1 MVTII
6 AGDLQVTH
14 RKGVRDKSLRRNLYR
29 SCHTVRMLEW
39 SDVEIDTGLFVRISA
54 AGAAVRSIEF
64 APYRPPQGER
74 NDRRTIIEETGRQLR
89 DYFAGTRRQFDL
101 PLDPQG
107 TAFQMRVWQHLVTIP
122 FGVTRSYRQVA
133 EAIGSPAAVRAVGAA
148 NGANPIPIVVPC
160 HRVIGA
166 NGKLT
171 GYGGGL
177 PLKQR
182 LLELEG
188 CTTMRLA

>member
-1 MVTII
+1 
-6 AGDLQVTH
+6 
-14 RKGVRDKSLRRNLYR
+14 
-29 SCHTVRMLEW
+29 MLEW
-39 SDVEIDTGLFVRISA
+39 SDVEIDTGLSVRISA
-54 AGAAVRSIEF
+54 TETAILSIEF
-64 APYRPPQGER
+64 TPYGDPQGER
-74 NDRRTIIEETGRQLR
+74 NDRGRIIQAAGRQLR

-107 TAFQMRVWQHLVTIP
+107 TAFQQRVWQYLVTIP
-122 FGVTRSYRQVA
+122 FGETRSYAQVA
-133 EAIGSPAAVRAVGAA
+133 EAIGSRAAVRAVGAA